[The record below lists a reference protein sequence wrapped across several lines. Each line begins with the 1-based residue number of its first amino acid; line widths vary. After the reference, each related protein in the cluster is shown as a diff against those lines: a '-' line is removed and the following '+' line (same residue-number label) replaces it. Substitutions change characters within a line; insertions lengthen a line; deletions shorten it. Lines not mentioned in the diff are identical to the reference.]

1 MRCKPKGGETRK
13 LKILQINKYYHGRS
27 GSDLYMLNI
36 SSMLRKHGY
45 KVIHFAMKH
54 EKNMPADYSKYFI
67 ENIEFEKE
75 IKKSILRKTYIFF
88 KIIFSLEA
96 RNKLLKLIQLEKPD
110 IAHVHKFSNT
120 LTPSILY
127 ALKKK
132 GLPVVHTFHDYR
144 IVCPNYNMYDF
155 NRFELCEDC
164 KGHKYYNAVKRKCQ
178 KSSYLIGIN
187 IAIESY
193 LYHFL
198 RTYERTI
205 DLFISPSNFLRK
217 KMIEFGI
224 DGNKIIHIPNFVN
237 SNEYAPNYS
246 NSNYILYFGR
256 LEKHKG
262 IETLIAAMKHVNTSK
277 LYIVGGGLYR
287 NRLERYSKKNNVRNV
302 VFLNFVMRKKLLEI
316 IKYSLFTILP
326 SEWYENCPMAVLES
340 FALGKPVIGANI
352 GGIPEL
358 IETGHTGVLF
368 NSGNV
373 DDLSDKINYLLNNK
387 NLVVKMGRN
396 ARKRVEE
403 KYNESFHYERL
414 MEAYKKVIKK

>member
-1 MRCKPKGGETRK
+1 

-45 KVIHFAMKH
+45 DVIHFAMNH
-54 EKNMPADYSKYFI
+54 EKNIPTIYSKYFV
-67 ENIEFEKE
+67 ENIEYEKE
-75 IKKSILRKTYIFF
+75 IKRSILRKMYIFF
-88 KIIFSLEA
+88 KVIYSFEA
-96 RNKLLKLIQLEKPD
+96 RNKLLKLIAVENPD

-132 GLPVVHTFHDYR
+132 DIPVVQTLHDYR
-144 IVCPNYNMYDF
+144 TVCPNYSMYDF
-155 NRFELCEDC
+155 SRFETCESC
-164 KGHKYYNAVKRKCQ
+164 KGHKYYSAVKRKCQ
-178 KSSYLIGIN
+178 KSSYLVSLN

-205 DLFISPSNFLRK
+205 DLFISPSSFLRN

-224 DGNKIIHIPNFVN
+224 DENKIVHIPNFVN
-237 SNEYAPNYS
+237 SNEYTPNYS
-246 NSNYILYFGR
+246 NSGYILYFGR

-262 IETLIAAMKHVNTSK
+262 LETLIVALKHVKALK
-277 LYIVGGGLYR
+277 LCLVGEGSYR
-287 NRLERYSKKNNVRNV
+287 DMLERYSKKNNMKNV
-302 VFLNFVMRKKLLEI
+302 VFLGFVTRKRLIELVR
-316 IKYSLFTILP
+316 YSLFTVLP
-326 SEWYENCPMAVLES
+326 SEWYENCPMTILES

-358 IETGHTGVLF
+358 VEDGSTGMLF
-368 NSGNV
+368 DAGNV
-373 DDLSDKINYLLNNK
+373 DDLAEKINYLLDNK
-387 NLVVKMGRN
+387 NLAVEMGKN
-396 ARKRVEE
+396 ARKKVKEE
-403 KYNESFHYERL
+403 YNEDVHYKRL
-414 MEAYKKVIKK
+414 TEAYKDML

>member
-1 MRCKPKGGETRK
+1 M
-13 LKILQINKYYHGRS
+13 KILQINKYYHGRS
-27 GSDLYMLNI
+27 GSDLYVVNV
-36 SSMLRKHGY
+36 SSMLKKHVH
-45 KVIHFAMKH
+45 KVIHLAMKH
-54 EKNMPADYSKYFI
+54 KENLPTNHSKFFVQ
-67 ENIEFEKE
+67 NIEYEKE
-75 IKKSILRKTYIFF
+75 IKKGIFRKIYIFF
-88 KIIFSLEA
+88 KIIYSFEA
-96 RNKLLKLIQLEKPD
+96 RNKLLKLITRENPD

-127 ALKKK
+127 ALKEKD
-132 GLPVVHTFHDYR
+132 LPVVQTLHDYR
-144 IVCPNYNMYDF
+144 TVCPNYSMYDF

-178 KSSYLIGIN
+178 KSSYLISLN

-205 DLFISPSNFLRK
+205 DLFISPSSFLRK

-224 DGNKIIHIPNFVN
+224 NGNKIIHIPNFVN
-237 SNEYAPNYS
+237 SNEYTPNYS

-262 IETLIAAMKHVNTSK
+262 IKTLISAMKYVKTSK
-277 LYIVGGGLYR
+277 LYVVGEGSYR
-287 NRLERYSKKNNVRNV
+287 NRLERYSKNNNIRNV
-302 VFLNFVMRKKLLEI
+302 VFLEFVTRKKLLEL

-326 SEWYENCPMAVLES
+326 SEWYENCPISVLES

-358 IETGHTGVLF
+358 IEEGRTGILF
-368 NSGNV
+368 KSGNV
-373 DDLSDKINYLLNNK
+373 DDLAEKINYLLSNK
-387 NLVVKMGRN
+387 NLVIEMGRN
-396 ARKRVEE
+396 ARKMVEE
-403 KYNESFHYERL
+403 KYNERFHYERL
-414 MEAYKKVIKK
+414 MEAYRKVL